1 MNNNE
6 KNENLIILSN
16 DDGVS
21 SLGLVA
27 AVRALSPL
35 GKVLVAA
42 PREQQS
48 GAGRSM
54 LASADGNIECISK
67 VIDGVDWDLYSI
79 GGSPAQVVQRGLF
92 VVSDRLPDL
101 VVSGINYGE
110 NLGADLTISGTV
122 GAAWEAASYGV
133 PAMAVSLQTELD
145 SHTNHRADVDFTAAI
160 HFTRLFAKRLLM
172 VDYTNDV
179 DLLNLNIPI
188 NASINTAWKI
198 TRQSRKQYF
207 VPTNLS
213 DPELIQYKKANN
225 HEETESNSD
234 IYAVTQENV
243 VSVTPISIDSTARVS
258 LDDFE
263 EKLRRLG

>member
-1 MNNNE
+1 MHN
-6 KNENLIILSN
+6 NENLIILTN

-21 SLGLVA
+21 SPGLAA
-27 AVRALSPL
+27 AVSSLAPL
-35 GKVLVAA
+35 GKVLVTA

-54 LASADGNIECISK
+54 LASADGTIECISK

-145 SHTNHRADVDFTAAI
+145 SHTGHRTDVDFSAAI
-160 HFTRLFAKRLLM
+160 HFTRMFAKRLLM
-172 VDYTNDV
+172 IDRTNDV
-179 DLLNLNIPI
+179 DLLNLNVPI
-188 NASINTAWKI
+188 NANTSTAWKI

-213 DPELIQYKKANN
+213 NPELIQYKKAND
-225 HEETESNSD
+225 HDDIESHSD
-234 IYAVTQENV
+234 IYAITKEKI

-258 LDDFE
+258 LPDFE
-263 EKLRRLG
+263 KRMRRLD

>member
-1 MNNNE
+1 MHNNE
-6 KNENLIILSN
+6 TLIILTN

-21 SLGLVA
+21 SLGLA
-27 AVRALSPL
+27 AAATALSPL

-67 VIDGVDWDLYSI
+67 IIDGVDWDLYSI

-133 PAMAVSLQTELD
+133 PALAVSLQTEVN
-145 SHTNHRADVDFTAAI
+145 SHINHRLDVDFSASI
-160 HFTRLFAKRLLM
+160 HFTRIFAKRLLTI
-172 VDYTNDV
+172 DCPNDV
-179 DLLNLNIPI
+179 DLLNLNVPM
-188 NASINTAWKI
+188 NANANTTWRI

-213 DPELIQYKKANN
+213 NPELIQYKKSDD
-225 HEETESNSD
+225 HEETESDSD
-234 IYAVTQENV
+234 IHAIIKENI

-258 LDDFE
+258 LVDFE
-263 EKLRRLG
+263 ERMRRLD